1 MDIADRRAEK
11 IEDKFMDLISQ
22 AEELEIV
29 QGVSPRSVTA
39 LKEGREG
46 KIFHISRGQ
55 RKASEVLK
63 QQTGGNRRG
72 NGKKTI

>member
-11 IEDKFMDLISQ
+11 IEDKLSDLISQ
-22 AEELEIV
+22 AEEYID
-29 QGVSPRSVTA
+29 QGVFPRSVTA

-46 KIFHISRGQ
+46 QVFHISHGQ

-63 QQTGGNRRG
+63 QQTRGNRRG

>member
-1 MDIADRRAEK
+1 MDIAHRRAEK
-11 IEDKFMDLISQ
+11 IVDMLSDLISQ
-22 AEELEIV
+22 AEELEID
-29 QGVSPRSVTA
+29 QCVSPRSVTA

-46 KIFHISRGQ
+46 QVFHISGGQ